1 MDPVCKGEGN
11 RAEHVGG
18 RGRGRKL
25 GPHALQAGVA
35 NLGKRP
41 LGKTVW
47 QFLKK
52 RNIYLALDPVV
63 PLCGTYPK
71 EEKLYVQTRTMR
83 NNDSNWIISPNWKQH
98 KYGSTGEFIHVMS
111 QIR

>member
-1 MDPVCKGEGN
+1 MSG
-11 RAEHVGG
+11 AGG
-18 RGRGRKL
+18 AGGS
-25 GPHALQAGVA
+25 GALMRCRREWRTV
-35 NLGKRP
+35 RP

-111 QIR
+111 QIP